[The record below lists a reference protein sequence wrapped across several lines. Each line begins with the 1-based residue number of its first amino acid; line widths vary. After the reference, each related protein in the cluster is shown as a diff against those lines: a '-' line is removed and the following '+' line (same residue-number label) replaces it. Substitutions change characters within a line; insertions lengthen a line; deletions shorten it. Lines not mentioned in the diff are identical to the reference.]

1 MLLVIL
7 MALQFMVA
15 FFAYDYC
22 EKKLDKLNS
31 K

>member
-1 MLLVIL
+1 MFLVL
-7 MALQFMVA
+7 MVLQFVVA